1 MYIGVLSHTIPGM
14 DKVIH
19 DLKPQAVWKQF
30 AAISAIPRCSKK
42 EEAIRTYVIGEAQ
55 RLGLVHKTD
64 AVGNVVVYRP
74 AAPSRSSAKTVVLQ
88 GHLDMVCEKN
98 MGTTHDFDRD
108 PIKLIREG
116 DWLRADN
123 TTLGADNGIA
133 VAMMLAVLEDKGDF
147 GPIECLFTVDEET
160 GLTGALKLD
169 PSLINGR
176 TLINLDSEEEGFFCI
191 GCAGGRNTYG
201 TFPCVWQDTGSLT
214 AVEVRILGLQGGHSG
229 AEIHLGRGNSLV
241 LGGRLLAA
249 LRHAVPEVLLA
260 DIHGGDKHN
269 AIPRE
274 FRAIVLVPADQVH
287 TIESVCAEFG
297 VTARDELGDVDPALT
312 IESAAVDM
320 PTRSLNSED
329 TGRMIDFMRAMPNGV
344 LGMSKE
350 VEGLVETST
359 NFAAM
364 RIEEGAISVL
374 TSQRSSRG
382 SLIAAAAE
390 SVAATIRL
398 AGGSP
403 RFAEGYPAWQPRPT
417 SPLVDTAVQVYRQQF
432 NKEAEVGAFHA
443 GLECGVIAD
452 RVGEMD
458 MISFGPEMEGV
469 HTPEERL
476 SISSTERTWQLLVAL
491 LAAI

>member
-1 MYIGVLSHTIPGM
+1 
-14 DKVIH
+14 
-19 DLKPQAVWKQF
+19 
-30 AAISAIPRCSKK
+30 
-42 EEAIRTYVIGEAQ
+42 
-55 RLGLVHKTD
+55 
-64 AVGNVVVYRP
+64 
-74 AAPSRSSAKTVVLQ
+74 
-88 GHLDMVCEKN
+88 
-98 MGTTHDFDRD
+98 
-108 PIKLIREG
+108 
-116 DWLRADN
+116 
-123 TTLGADNGIA
+123 
-133 VAMMLAVLEDKGDF
+133 
-147 GPIECLFTVDEET
+147 
-160 GLTGALKLD
+160 
-169 PSLINGR
+169 
-176 TLINLDSEEEGFFCI
+176 
-191 GCAGGRNTYG
+191 
-201 TFPCVWQDTGSLT
+201 
-214 AVEVRILGLQGGHSG
+214 
-229 AEIHLGRGNSLV
+229 
-241 LGGRLLAA
+241 
-249 LRHAVPEVLLA
+249 
-260 DIHGGDKHN
+260 
-269 AIPRE
+269 
-274 FRAIVLVPADQVH
+274 
-287 TIESVCAEFG
+287 
-297 VTARDELGDVDPALT
+297 
-312 IESAAVDM
+312 
-320 PTRSLNSED
+320 
-329 TGRMIDFMRAMPNGV
+329 MIDFMRAMPNGV

-364 RIEEGAISVL
+364 RVEEGTISAL

>member
-1 MYIGVLSHTIPGM
+1 M

-249 LRHAVPEVLLA
+249 LRHAVPEALLA
-260 DIHGGDKHN
+260 DIHCVDK
-269 AIPRE
+269 
-274 FRAIVLVPADQVH
+274 
-287 TIESVCAEFG
+287 
-297 VTARDELGDVDPALT
+297 
-312 IESAAVDM
+312 
-320 PTRSLNSED
+320 
-329 TGRMIDFMRAMPNGV
+329 
-344 LGMSKE
+344 
-350 VEGLVETST
+350 
-359 NFAAM
+359 
-364 RIEEGAISVL
+364 
-374 TSQRSSRG
+374 
-382 SLIAAAAE
+382 
-390 SVAATIRL
+390 
-398 AGGSP
+398 
-403 RFAEGYPAWQPRPT
+403 
-417 SPLVDTAVQVYRQQF
+417 
-432 NKEAEVGAFHA
+432 
-443 GLECGVIAD
+443 
-452 RVGEMD
+452 
-458 MISFGPEMEGV
+458 
-469 HTPEERL
+469 
-476 SISSTERTWQLLVAL
+476 
-491 LAAI
+491 